1 MLEGM
6 RHGSS
11 GTQTCSRATRGNA
24 KDGAAAQ
31 EQTWEDTLRLSLFAL
46 RIMGVSKVRRTEGP

>member
-1 MLEGM
+1 MLEGI

-11 GTQTCSRATRGNA
+11 GTQTCSRATRG